1 MSLGDAAFLRL
12 QARKGGSV
20 ARKSLISDGKKAGTA
35 GTRETIAAPPA
46 DSSGLE
52 SELKDQLMSLAA
64 VLGGEDVKPAAPV
77 PARPARVEMKPA
89 VRENPGR
96 QVTGKE
102 SSAATK
108 RSEFAP
114 DPIRQRTHIDLR
126 TPAKQLRAAPAGAP
140 DTAKRSAKQ
149 GARPNQGRRRWL
161 PASSKFYDDVPK
173 RAAPISRPKQPLADQ
188 PDAAGAQG
196 RGLDARTLSIAA
208 LVGIGLG
215 FAGLTAVTQFG
226 SSDTPTE
233 VAALTPVQKSASASG
248 DQPPGAGVFAQDNSG
263 LVKEQDRLMPQMPP
277 LRGGIAGEG
286 KTEARTI
293 APTDAEA
300 PAVVPIEK
308 TVAATKPVEPRRQQP
323 GWEAASP
330 QFENSDPP
338 QVLSYAP
345 VERQAAPARKPAGN
359 SSETLPAANKG
370 AGTAKVNT
378 AVNMRSSPDN
388 GASVVAVLGV
398 GTTVQ
403 IARCDFWC
411 EVVADGKRGYV
422 FRKFV
427 GR

>member
-35 GTRETIAAPPA
+35 GTRETIAAPPK

-52 SELKDQLMSLAA
+52 SDLKDQLMSLAA
-64 VLGGEDVKPAAPV
+64 VLGGEDAKQAAPV

-89 VRENPGR
+89 ARENPGR
-96 QVTGKE
+96 QITGKE

-126 TPAKQLRAAPAGAP
+126 TPAKQVRAAPDGAP
-140 DTAKRSAKQ
+140 DTAKRVAKQ
-149 GARPNQGRRRWL
+149 GARPKQGSRRWL

-215 FAGLTAVTQFG
+215 FVGLTAVTQFG

-248 DQPPGAGVFAQDNSG
+248 DQPAGAGVFAEDNGG
-263 LVKEQDRLMPQMPP
+263 LVKEQDRLLPQSPS
-277 LRGGIAGEG
+277 LRGGIAAEG
-286 KTEARTI
+286 KTEAKTI
-293 APTDAEA
+293 APTDAA
-300 PAVVPIEK
+300 PAAPVEK
-308 TVAATKPVEPRRQQP
+308 TVAATKPAEPRRQQP
-323 GWEAASP
+323 GWEVASP
-330 QFENSDPP
+330 QFESPDPP

-345 VERQAAPARKPAGN
+345 VERQAAPARQPAGN

-378 AVNMRSSPDN
+378 AVNMRSGPDN